1 MRHCRAGGNPGR
13 VIVSGMLD
21 SDPHD
26 GGSGRLAPG
35 WRASSGPRLRGDDG
49 RLPTLIEKI
58 RNIDRLK
65 DVFHAF
71 FASIPHDWYRKNEL
85 SGYEGYY
92 ASIFSCY
99 FTALGLDV
107 VAEDTT
113 NRWKVD
119 MRVNLDH
126 RIFIFEFK
134 VVELTPTGKPL
145 VQLKEKRYH
154 EKYGSG
160 LH

>member
-1 MRHCRAGGNPGR
+1 
-13 VIVSGMLD
+13 
-21 SDPHD
+21 
-26 GGSGRLAPG
+26 
-35 WRASSGPRLRGDDG
+35 
-49 RLPTLIEKI
+49 
-58 RNIDRLK
+58 
-65 DVFHAF
+65 
-71 FASIPHDWYRKNEL
+71 
-85 SGYEGYY
+85 
-92 ASIFSCY
+92 
-99 FTALGLDV
+99 
-107 VAEDTT
+107 
-113 NRWKVD
+113 